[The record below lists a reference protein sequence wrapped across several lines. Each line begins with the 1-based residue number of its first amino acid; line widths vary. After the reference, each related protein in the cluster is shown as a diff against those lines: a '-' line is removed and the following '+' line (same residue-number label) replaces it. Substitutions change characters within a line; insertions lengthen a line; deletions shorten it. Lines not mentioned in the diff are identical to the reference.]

1 MSYRF
6 RRDINDGKTLTF
18 RFPSGDQVTVG
29 IDEGDTV
36 SSLKK
41 FIWREKLGDLR
52 VMPELLRV
60 VYMKD
65 GESVVLDDNFNIYL
79 DEDVVMPNGD
89 EEKFSDGEI
98 SIVARYID
106 LDELIS
112 KLEEIKQI
120 AVDKTEINN
129 LIEEIPTFFTMDH
142 EGREDACEIVAAR
155 AENLERVEKLAFEA
169 IYIYQQPQNIENID
183 SCKETL
189 EDEQDEEERMGR
201 QRTYPKDYFFDGDQ
215 EQFEKLDELVSWI
228 EQNDAYRDVKDDL
241 LRLLDIYENAIGRS
255 GFLFLFKLLTEC
267 LER

>member
-18 RFPSGDQVTVG
+18 QFQSGVEFTLG
-29 IDEGDTV
+29 IDQGDTV

-60 VYMKD
+60 VYMKN

-89 EEKFSDGEI
+89 EEKISDGEI

-155 AENLERVEKLAFEA
+155 VKNLERMEKLAFET
-169 IYIYQQPQNIENID
+169 YQQHENSD
-183 SCKETL
+183 RCKETL
-189 EDEQDEEERMGR
+189 EYEQDEEERMG
-201 QRTYPKDYFFDGDQ
+201 QRTYPKYYFFNGDQ
-215 EQFEKLDELVSWI
+215 EQFVKLDELVNWI

-241 LRLLDIYENAIGRS
+241 LRLLYIYENAIQYS

>member
-6 RRDINDGKTLTF
+6 RRDINDGDRTLTF
-18 RFPSGDQVTVG
+18 RFPSGDLVTVG

-65 GESVVLDDNFNIYL
+65 GVYVNLDDNFNIYL
-79 DEDVVMPNGD
+79 RQSITMPNGD
-89 EEKFSDGEI
+89 EEKISDGEI

-106 LDELIS
+106 LAELIS

-169 IYIYQQPQNIENID
+169 YQQHQNIENID